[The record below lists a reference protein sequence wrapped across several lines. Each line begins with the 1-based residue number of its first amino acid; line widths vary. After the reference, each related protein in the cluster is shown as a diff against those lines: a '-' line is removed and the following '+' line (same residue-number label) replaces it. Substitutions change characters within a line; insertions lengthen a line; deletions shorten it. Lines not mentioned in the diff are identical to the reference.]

1 MTHDRPEIEQWLTDR
16 GYPAAAIEKI
26 LERLDSYDS
35 RVNRESVFD
44 AMAQGELDMDALIK
58 EALGEEEK
66 K

>member
-66 K
+66 